1 MILLCIDIAPI
12 VIYSNCRVNTFG
24 FEMNILVTGHE
35 GFIGRNMT
43 TWLHQEEGWNIDGW
57 EWDPND
63 LPDVAAYDWV
73 IHLGAVADM
82 TDNDV
87 EKILKQNL
95 EFSQWLF
102 EECNKHGTHLQYASS
117 SSVYGN
123 TRDFSEFAA
132 VHPQTPYAWSKYLF
146 DRWVFKQPLN
156 IYVQGFRYF
165 NVYGKWMHLR
175 GHRANAIHKWR
186 QQARKEGKITVWE
199 TADQVKRDWTWVG
212 DVCRLHIDFIKQVNG
227 SGIWNVGSGLAH
239 SFLDVAEEIAEL
251 EGVEIEF
258 IPVPEE
264 EKIRMRNKTCADLTH
279 LKETIGKRQWLNVF
293 EWLNQ

>member
-1 MILLCIDIAPI
+1 
-12 VIYSNCRVNTFG
+12 
-24 FEMNILVTGHE
+24 MNILVTGHE

-43 TWLHQEEGWNIDGW
+43 TWMHQEEGWTVDGW
-57 EWDPND
+57 EYDPNN
-63 LPDVAAYDWV
+63 LPDVSGYDWV
-73 IHLGAVADM
+73 VHLGAIADM
-82 TDNDV
+82 TETDV
-87 EKILKQNL
+87 DKILKQNL

-102 EECNKHGTHLQYASS
+102 NQCNLHGTHLQYASS

-123 TRDFSEFAA
+123 VKDFSEYAPCQ
-132 VHPQTPYAWSKYLF
+132 PQTAYAWSKYLF
-146 DRWVFKQPLN
+146 DRWVFQQPVN

-175 GHRANAIHKWR
+175 GNRANAIHKWR
-186 QQARKEGKITVWE
+186 TQARKEGKITVWD
-199 TADQVKRDWTWVG
+199 TAEHVKRDWTWVG

-239 SFLDVAEEIAEL
+239 SFLDIAEEIAEQ
-251 EGVEIEF
+251 EGVPIELES
-258 IPVPEE
+258 VPQQELA
-264 EKIRMRNKTCADLTH
+264 RFRSKTCADLKH